1 MKKIL
6 LIILLLLILFKNSS
20 TYSSKEEIRAIF
32 ISYIELQEYM
42 SSKSEDKIKSNID
55 LIINNIKKIK
65 TNTIILQVR
74 SETDAIYKSSIF
86 PTSRH
91 INQELSFDL
100 LDYFIKES
108 HKNNIKLIA
117 WINPYRI
124 STNEKIESIPN
135 NSPAKKYIGT
145 DTIYIKNGI
154 YWNPSKKETNKII
167 LKGIDEVLNYKVDG
181 LLLDDYFY
189 PDNEIDRKNY
199 EEYLINNKEISIE
212 K

>member
-20 TYSSKEEIRAIF
+20 TYQSKEEIRAIF
-32 ISYIELQEYM
+32 ISYIELQEYI

-74 SETDAIYKSSIF
+74 SETDSIYKSSIF

-100 LDYFIKES
+100 LNYFIKQS
-108 HKNNIKLIA
+108 HKNRHQLFLIDVLHF
-117 WINPYRI
+117 YSVL
-124 STNEKIESIPN
+124 STNSKLLAPVNSFSISS
-135 NSPAKKYIGT
+135 SP
-145 DTIYIKNGI
+145 
-154 YWNPSKKETNKII
+154 S
-167 LKGIDEVLNYKVDG
+167 
-181 LLLDDYFY
+181 
-189 PDNEIDRKNY
+189 
-199 EEYLINNKEISIE
+199 ISSFAANC
-212 K
+212 